1 MVDRMRMQALKLLG
15 REENDPLHPSHL
27 NVQVFPTS
35 DSWASTSR
43 THGTLWRSFES
54 VSLVGQIL
62 LLSSFHQST
71 WTSHS
76 GCLFDRQS
84 VCHSDRYC
92 SFHFMAGAARSVPVM
107 MTGCWSIRQQ
117 LLGVICCCCHCLNY
131 WDIFLINIIENYYEI
146 WSEKANNM
154 RILALNQVK
163 SYTYELYGRVVFYYS
178 HLF

>member
-1 MVDRMRMQALKLLG
+1 MVDRMRIQALKLLG
-15 REENDPLHPSHL
+15 QEENDPLHPGHL
-27 NVQVFPTS
+27 SVQVFPAS
-35 DSWASTSR
+35 DSWASTSM

-54 VSLVGQIL
+54 VSLVGKSFYFL
-62 LLSSFHQST
+62 LFIKVLELLT
-71 WTSHS
+71 VAA
-76 GCLFDRQS
+76 CLIDKS

-107 MTGCWSIRQQ
+107 MAGCWSIRQQ
-117 LLGVICCCCHCLNY
+117 LLGAICCCYHCLNY

-154 RILALNQVK
+154 RILALNQVR